1 MLKSFVSSLPPS
13 RPVDGFGEPDP
24 STPLGRRIATAFAA
38 LKTFQSGDDFK
49 AEHMKSHPAFEGRS
63 LNYIGHFCKKN
74 LGFQF
79 YVENGTPVYP
89 TTAENMIKVLAY
101 LEEFALEELEEH
113 IGATEG
119 NSLHDYIEVV
129 LKAVQ
134 DELSEAASV
143 DADVPV

>member
-63 LNYIGHFCKKN
+63 LNYIGHFCKKDF
-74 LGFQF
+74 GFQF
-79 YVENGTPVYP
+79 YVESGRPVYP
-89 TTAENMIKVLAY
+89 TTAENTIKVLAY
-101 LEEFALEELEEH
+101 LEEFALEELKSH
-113 IGATEG
+113 IGTTEEK
-119 NSLHDYIEVV
+119 NLHDYIEDV

-134 DELSEAASV
+134 EELPEATSV
-143 DADVPV
+143 DADIPA